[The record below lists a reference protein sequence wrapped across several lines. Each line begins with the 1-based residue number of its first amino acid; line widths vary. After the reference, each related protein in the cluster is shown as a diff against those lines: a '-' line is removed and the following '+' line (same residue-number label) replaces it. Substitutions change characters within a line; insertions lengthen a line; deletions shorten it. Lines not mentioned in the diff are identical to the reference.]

1 MFLANYKDSIGIKV
15 KLIDDDLDDIR
26 DQFDNF
32 LDELQKKADNKPLK
46 VIFDKDIINSVIS
59 QLKDIEKITEKI
71 GADGLT
77 ESLKEAVKI
86 TTELKDK
93 LSDSELTYKQKQGQ
107 NERKRAEQDANEQN
121 RLNRVELES
130 KLRTNEEIE
139 RSNKEL
145 FDKMDE
151 SRQRQTELAREQ
163 AEEEAKISNRLID
176 EQYNAKLQQQKN
188 DEEFINASSQLKQKA
203 MEDER
208 EKAKEDAKLNNK
220 ILEEQYNTKLQQ
232 QKNDEEFINT
242 ASALKQKASQEERK
256 RAKEEAEQHN
266 RMLQKQ
272 YEEKI
277 AQQDKEERLAEQQL
291 QYTQRV
297 NRAIDAEREKNT
309 QNELKRLD
317 IIKAKK
323 DKFEYEADNLYKND
337 ILPKDKIQEFEQYF
351 NMLDGKSTARDIQS
365 VQIELKKLKDLE
377 SELSEQHNKRLTDS
391 KAVFNEMLDQE
402 EKEEKTLKETQKI
415 RQAIAKHQEKTAN
428 KEQSVLYR
436 EAEASLKRQYDL
448 KTKLL
453 KAEGEQ
459 KVAIK
464 QQLDQQ
470 EILTN
475 ELREQLSVENKV
487 KLNKKEGILD
497 SNYQITSKGD
507 GLGSAIKSAFGEFA
521 QWAIVAKGVQLVTNQ
536 IREGITFVN
545 ELNKSLTEIAIVTGR
560 TQDETKKLAKD
571 YNDLAKQ
578 MSVTTQEIANASV
591 EFYRQGLSDQQV
603 MERLQATTKYAKISN
618 MDFNESAK
626 ILTATVNSMGIEI
639 GKASDIFAYIGD
651 ATASGAD
658 EVGRSI
664 QKMGGTAD
672 ALNIP
677 LEKAASWVGT
687 LSAKTREGAEEIG
700 NSLKAIM
707 ARYQQLRERGF
718 SEEDGMA
725 VNQVA
730 KALGEVN
737 IQIMDSEGN
746 FRNFAT
752 VMDEL
757 GAKWESLSN
766 REQAYI
772 ATSFAG

>member
-1 MFLANYKDSIGIKV
+1 
-15 KLIDDDLDDIR
+15 
-26 DQFDNF
+26 
-32 LDELQKKADNKPLK
+32 
-46 VIFDKDIINSVIS
+46 
-59 QLKDIEKITEKI
+59 
-71 GADGLT
+71 
-77 ESLKEAVKI
+77 
-86 TTELKDK
+86 
-93 LSDSELTYKQKQGQ
+93 
-107 NERKRAEQDANEQN
+107 
-121 RLNRVELES
+121 
-130 KLRTNEEIE
+130 
-139 RSNKEL
+139 
-145 FDKMDE
+145 
-151 SRQRQTELAREQ
+151 
-163 AEEEAKISNRLID
+163 
-176 EQYNAKLQQQKN
+176 
-188 DEEFINASSQLKQKA
+188 
-203 MEDER
+203 
-208 EKAKEDAKLNNK
+208 
-220 ILEEQYNTKLQQ
+220 
-232 QKNDEEFINT
+232 
-242 ASALKQKASQEERK
+242 
-256 RAKEEAEQHN
+256 
-266 RMLQKQ
+266 
-272 YEEKI
+272 
-277 AQQDKEERLAEQQL
+277 
-291 QYTQRV
+291 
-297 NRAIDAEREKNT
+297 
-309 QNELKRLD
+309 
-317 IIKAKK
+317 
-323 DKFEYEADNLYKND
+323 
-337 ILPKDKIQEFEQYF
+337 
-351 NMLDGKSTARDIQS
+351 
-365 VQIELKKLKDLE
+365 
-377 SELSEQHNKRLTDS
+377 
-391 KAVFNEMLDQE
+391 
-402 EKEEKTLKETQKI
+402 
-415 RQAIAKHQEKTAN
+415 
-428 KEQSVLYR
+428 
-436 EAEASLKRQYDL
+436 
-448 KTKLL
+448 
-453 KAEGEQ
+453 
-459 KVAIK
+459 
-464 QQLDQQ
+464 
-470 EILTN
+470 
-475 ELREQLSVENKV
+475 
-487 KLNKKEGILD
+487 
-497 SNYQITSKGD
+497 
-507 GLGSAIKSAFGEFA
+507 
-521 QWAIVAKGVQLVTNQ
+521 
-536 IREGITFVN
+536 
-545 ELNKSLTEIAIVTGR
+545 
-560 TQDETKKLAKD
+560 LAKD